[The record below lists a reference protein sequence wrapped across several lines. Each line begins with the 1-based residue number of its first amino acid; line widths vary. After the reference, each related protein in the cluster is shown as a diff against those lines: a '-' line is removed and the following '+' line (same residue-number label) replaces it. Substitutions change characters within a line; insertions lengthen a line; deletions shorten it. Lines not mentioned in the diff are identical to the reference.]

1 VPVSNH
7 VANPAQ
13 RGAMAWRRPR
23 EPAMSQQSAATR
35 PGTRKSALDH
45 APAEQYPIR
54 VTPGASTGK
63 TCAAREVE
71 RRVGPANH
79 CFTHDVSPRRARRQI
94 AVSAPRSADMANMT
108 FGAPN
113 RRARG
118 GRGGECRK
126 LSKPMADMAARAH
139 LGCIGTP
146 RRLVV
151 YPNRSGRIAK
161 VIDASGKYL
170 LHF

>member
-1 VPVSNH
+1 MSVSNH
-7 VANPAQ
+7 VANPAR

-45 APAEQYPIR
+45 ALAEQYPIR
-54 VTPGASTGK
+54 PTAGASTGK

-94 AVSAPRSADMANMT
+94 AVSAPRSADMANVT

-113 RRARG
+113 RRDRG
-118 GRGGECRK
+118 GCGGECRK
-126 LSKPMADMAARAH
+126 LSKPMADMAAGAH

-151 YPNRSGRIAK
+151 YPNRSGHIAK